1 MVSMAHAARRRGD
14 QSAELSRAWVSY
26 LMGMLFVSSNLLALV
41 DIMKSTNWT
50 LYLKFIILNLK
61 ISKTTLY
68 VYGHIYSIVI
78 QVMSY

>member
-1 MVSMAHAARRRGD
+1 
-14 QSAELSRAWVSY
+14 
-26 LMGMLFVSSNLLALV
+26 MGMLFVSSNLLALV

-68 VYGHIYSIVI
+68 VYEYIYSIVI